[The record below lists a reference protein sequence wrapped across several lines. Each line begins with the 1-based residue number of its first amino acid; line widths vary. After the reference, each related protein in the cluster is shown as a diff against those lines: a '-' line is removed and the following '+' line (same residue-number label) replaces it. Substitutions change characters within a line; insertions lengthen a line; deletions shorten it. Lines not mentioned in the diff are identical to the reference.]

1 MFLTM
6 TKIKEQVVEN
16 QIIMEK
22 VVDDLLMIE
31 IKIDINKSK
40 DYYNYWRL
48 TKTVGIPPLEIGIDE
63 DGSIQTIVFYID
75 ETHFREIKY
84 TEPRNEYGLLEV
96 DTAIFKKKNDFID
109 IDEEYYI
116 SLNGKEL
123 ICFFEKKF
131 IPDGCYV
138 IDRIKVYMKAD
149 ELIGFSIN
157 DLSETDFAMLSSI
170 RSKLS

>member
-1 MFLTM
+1 MFLKM

-31 IKIDINKSK
+31 IKVDINKSK

-48 TKTVGIPPLEIGIDE
+48 TKTVEIPPLEIGIDE

-75 ETHFREIKY
+75 ETHFSEIKY
-84 TEPRNEYGLLEV
+84 TEPKNEYGLLEV
-96 DTAIFKKKNDFID
+96 DTASFKKKNDFID

-116 SLNGKEL
+116 FLNGKEL
-123 ICFFEKKF
+123 ICYFEKEF
-131 IPDGCYV
+131 IPDSCYV
-138 IDRIKVYMKAD
+138 IDRIKFYMKAD

-157 DLSETDFAMLSSI
+157 DLSETEFAILSSI